1 MYLDLQT
8 QRHEFCLLSR
18 WTPPALHS
26 CIKSGSHTHPN
37 RDTEVQWRKKKRK
50 KKSDGGG
57 KKTWIPAVV
66 CVLEQVNSLYSRI
79 AITSTLQQ
87 GCSWLE
93 LKAVW
98 PDQTRGLFFLPFLL
112 KCRYDQL
119 PHCKHSYCF
128 CSTFTNDFPHQQ
140 IPHNLDNFSQICP
153 KNETVKPILLPS
165 CCSKLV

>member
-1 MYLDLQT
+1 M
-8 QRHEFCLLSR
+8 E
-18 WTPPALHS
+18 
-26 CIKSGSHTHPN
+26 
-37 RDTEVQWRKKKRK
+37 KKRE

-57 KKTWIPAVV
+57 EKTWIPAVV

-98 PDQTRGLFFLPFLL
+98 PDQARGLFFLPFLL

-119 PHCKHSYCF
+119 PHCILTASALLLQTTPPTKKKKQK
-128 CSTFTNDFPHQQ
+128 NK
-140 IPHNLDNFSQICP
+140 IPHNSDNFGKTCP
-153 KNETVKPILLPS
+153 ENETGKPTLMLLFQNGLS
-165 CCSKLV
+165 RTQINQIMLKDKEKNSSNTTNQGKATMHRELLR

>member
-1 MYLDLQT
+1 M
-8 QRHEFCLLSR
+8 QR
-18 WTPPALHS
+18 
-26 CIKSGSHTHPN
+26 
-37 RDTEVQWRKKKRK
+37 RKKEKEK
-50 KKSDGGG
+50 KMKKALESE

-119 PHCKHSYCF
+119 PRCKHSYCF
-128 CSTFTNDFPHQQ
+128 CSTFKNKFPHKNNPQ
-140 IPHNLDNFSQICP
+140 NLP
-153 KNETVKPILLPS
+153 KKQSNPSSAILLFPIGFS
-165 CCSKLV
+165 RTPINQIMLKDN

>member
-1 MYLDLQT
+1 M
-8 QRHEFCLLSR
+8 E
-18 WTPPALHS
+18 
-26 CIKSGSHTHPN
+26 
-37 RDTEVQWRKKKRK
+37 
-50 KKSDGGG
+50 G

-112 KCRYDQL
+112 KCRYERL
-119 PHCKHSYCF
+119 PLLQ
-128 CSTFTNDFPHQQ
+128 TFSLLQPD
-140 IPHNLDNFSQICP
+140 FSQMP
-153 KNETVKPILLPS
+153 PPPTHTRTHKSGEHRRNAS
-165 CCSKLV
+165 